1 MKRINIRNGVFVSAL
16 SVILLTFTISLVLS
30 EEITFWTILMRFPT
44 AIALYGLALIVFA
57 RRLWK
62 HPIFK
67 KWLVLIP
74 DLSGEWTGS
83 LNATYKDPE
92 TGEKTSFR
100 GVKATIKQDLFSISI
115 IMRTEEMKST
125 SFVAAFDI
133 DEEQNRLRMCY
144 SYTSRPKPENRER
157 SPMHDGTAL
166 LDIIGNPP
174 SRLNGEYWT
183 TRRTTGTIELMRHGP
198 VKRLLKGQTQD

>member
-1 MKRINIRNGVFVSAL
+1 MKRINIRNGVLVSAL

-30 EEITFWTILMRFPT
+30 EEITYWTILIRFPT
-44 AIALYGLALIVFA
+44 AILLYGLALIIFA
-57 RRLWK
+57 RWLWK
-62 HPIFK
+62 YPIFK

-83 LNATYKDPE
+83 LNATYRDPE
-92 TGEKTSFR
+92 TGKKTSSR
-100 GVKATIKQDLFSISI
+100 GVKATIKQDLFSISVV
-115 IMRTEEMKST
+115 MRTEEMKST

-133 DEEQNRLRMCY
+133 DESQDRVRVCY
-144 SYTSRPKPENRER
+144 SYTSRPKPENREK

-166 LDIIGNPP
+166 LDIMGSPP

-183 TRRTTGTIELMRHGP
+183 TRKTTGTIELTRH
-198 VKRLLKGQTQD
+198 